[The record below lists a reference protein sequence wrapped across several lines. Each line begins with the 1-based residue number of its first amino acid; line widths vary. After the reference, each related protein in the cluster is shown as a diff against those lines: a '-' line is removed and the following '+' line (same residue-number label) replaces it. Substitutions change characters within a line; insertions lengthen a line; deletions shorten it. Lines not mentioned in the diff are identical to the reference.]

1 MAETKKKETGVAVP
15 EESLSTR
22 FMNKVIAEFTGGVGA
37 PALTDF
43 QKRLAQNY
51 FIAIDGALKKAE
63 ERRLKKP
70 TQYQDKLAITWQNV
84 NMEQLARNVV
94 AAARIGLDPAL
105 SNHVAMTP
113 FKNNNLNKYDIVF
126 IDGYR
131 GVELKAIKYGLIVPD
146 SVVVEL
152 VYSTDTFKP
161 IKKDI
166 KNQVET
172 YEFAVNEPFNRGE
185 IVGGFYYHS
194 YKENPEKNKLIFWT
208 IDEILKRKPE
218 YAAAE
223 FWGGEKDEW
232 KDGKKTGKKVK
243 VEGWYKEMCWKTIYR
258 AAYSDITIDSQK
270 IDDDYLKLKHL
281 EQTYDDAMVDQEVT
295 ENANATVIDVEAT
308 EHEPEQIQEPEKKA
322 EKPKQIEVEEDG
334 QQRIGGPG
342 F

>member
-1 MAETKKKETGVAVP
+1 MAESKVKDTHVATI

-22 FMNKVIAEFTGGVGA
+22 FMKKVQAEFTDGVGKV
-37 PALTDF
+37 ALTNF

-51 FIAIDGALKKAE
+51 FIAIDAALKKAE
-63 ERRLKKP
+63 ERRLKKSE
-70 TQYQDKLAITWQNV
+70 QYRDKVAITWHNI

-113 FKNNNLNKYDIVF
+113 FKNNTLGKYDIVF

-131 GVELKAIKYGLIVPD
+131 GVELKAIKYGLSVPD

-166 KNQVET
+166 NHEVET
-172 YEFAVNEPFNRGE
+172 YEFTVNNPFDRGE
-185 IVGGFYYHS
+185 IVGGFYYHV
-194 YKENPEKNKLIFWT
+194 YRDNPGKNKLVFWKL
-208 IDEILKRKPE
+208 DEILKRKPE
-218 YAAAE
+218 YAAPE
-223 FWGGEKDEW
+223 FWGGEKDEY
-232 KDGKKTGKKVK
+232 KNGQKTGKKIK
-243 VEGWYKEMCWKTIYR
+243 VEGWFKEMCWKTIYR

-281 EQTYDDAMVDQEVT
+281 EQTYDDALVDQEVS
-295 ENANATVIDVEAT
+295 EKANAEYIDIEAT
-308 EHEPEQIQEPEKKA
+308 VSDEQPDAEPA
-322 EKPKQIEVEEDG
+322 QIEEPQVEEEG
-334 QQRIGGPG
+334 QQTLGGPG